1 MTFRGQFFFCILGQ
15 IKGNRLL
22 VIYGQFPAVI
32 SNTDIFA
39 MIVASVFL
47 RTHVIFMQITDTGS
61 KFAKI
66 ACPAFINIALMRS
79 VSKVFC
85 LIHTFWQEQ
94 ADTKSRE
101 KCLIWLEWIV
111 IFCHIFEVF
120 AVHATHDRIPLNLHA
135 GSDDSIRCDDPFCIN
150 LQETLPEDGGHG
162 RCCVQF
168 QGTIFLCFYSCII
181 SSLCH
186 FIITCF
192 IPQSLDHAI
201 IICRC
206 TPDIHF
212 HRTF

>member
-1 MTFRGQFFFCILGQ
+1 MERERIMSIVQTIFFCQLRTTASGTDTTLSVIDTEYGISGFFQFIIMTFRGQFFFCILGQ

-85 LIHTFWQEQ
+85 LIHTF
-94 ADTKSRE
+94 
-101 KCLIWLEWIV
+101 
-111 IFCHIFEVF
+111 
-120 AVHATHDRIPLNLHA
+120 
-135 GSDDSIRCDDPFCIN
+135 
-150 LQETLPEDGGHG
+150 
-162 RCCVQF
+162 
-168 QGTIFLCFYSCII
+168 
-181 SSLCH
+181 
-186 FIITCF
+186 
-192 IPQSLDHAI
+192 
-201 IICRC
+201 
-206 TPDIHF
+206 
-212 HRTF
+212 